1 MKKELRLSRR
11 EFLALGGFAACS
23 LGLPRWARAAAD
35 AARRSGKTLV
45 VVLQRGAMDGLNVV
59 APYGDPVYRKA
70 RPTIALEAPGREG
83 GALELDG
90 AFGLHPA
97 LAPLLPF
104 YKEGRLALIQAAGS
118 PDGTRSHFD
127 AQDYMESGTPG
138 VKGTGNGW
146 LERALTAAKVARDPL
161 AAVAIGTRL
170 PLMLRGSFP
179 TAALTGAD
187 ELKGAPLENSLEA
200 LYDGAVD
207 ALLSDAAR
215 DLGAARKELDAVPKA
230 DKDAAEKLGY
240 PKAKIGRDLFELARI
255 LKAGLGTRVG
265 FVESTGWDHHFNE
278 GGADGQ
284 LAKRLEELGGAI
296 AAFDKDLG
304 SRADDVVLLTM
315 TEFGRT
321 VEENGNRGTDHGHA
335 SAMLALGGR
344 VKGGRVLG
352 KWPGLDPAA
361 RFESRD
367 LEVTTDFRSVAGE
380 AVSKH
385 LGLKDLTKVFPG
397 GPWPSL
403 GLI

>member
-1 MKKELRLSRR
+1 
-11 EFLALGGFAACS
+11 
-23 LGLPRWARAAAD
+23 
-35 AARRSGKTLV
+35 
-45 VVLQRGAMDGLNVV
+45 
-59 APYGDPVYRKA
+59 
-70 RPTIALEAPGREG
+70 
-83 GALELDG
+83 
-90 AFGLHPA
+90 
-97 LAPLLPF
+97 
-104 YKEGRLALIQAAGS
+104 
-118 PDGTRSHFD
+118 
-127 AQDYMESGTPG
+127 TPG
-138 VKGTGNGW
+138 VKGTEDGW
-146 LERALTAAKVARDPL
+146 LERALTAGRVARDPL
-161 AAVAIGTRL
+161 AAVAIGSRL
-170 PLMLRGSFP
+170 PLMLRGPFP
-179 TAALTGAD
+179 AAALTGAD
-187 ELKGAPLENSLEA
+187 ELKGAPLENSLES

-215 DLGAARKELDAVPKA
+215 DLGEARKELDAVPKA
-230 DKDAAEKLGY
+230 DKDAAEKAGY
-240 PKAKIGRDLFELARI
+240 PKAKLGRDLFELARI

-265 FVESTGWDHHFNE
+265 FVECGGWDHHFNE

-296 AAFDKDLG
+296 AAFHRDLG

-335 SAMLALGGR
+335 SVMLALGGR

-380 AVSKH
+380 AAAKH
-385 LGLKDLTKVFPG
+385 LGLKDLSAVFPG